1 MRSEKKAFFFIFVQL
16 YLFPV
21 KKKKK
26 DQHFNRKKT
35 REKHLSE
42 EK

>member
-1 MRSEKKAFFFIFVQL
+1 MRSEKKVFFHFCAIISL
-16 YLFPV
+16 SY